1 MIDTEQKLKL
11 IMNSA
16 LEAAMPKDK
25 FKLLPAKPKGKLIVL
40 GAGKAAA
47 SMAAEFEKVYNH
59 SLEGMV
65 ITRYGHYTKTKV
77 IKVLEASHPKPDQAS
92 LEATKILFNLAKNAK
107 KEDHIVFLISGGA
120 SSLLTLPLDGV
131 SFEEKQRINSE
142 LLISGAAIDKMNV
155 VRRSLSQIKGGRL
168 AEAIYPAQMTTYMI
182 SDIPGDDPAYIG
194 SGPTIQAIGRNEDAI
209 SILNDYKIHISKQV
223 EKIIL
228 SNTLPKLITS
238 PQHMLATPMM
248 ALKNAAKIAKKQGY
262 IPIILSDSLEGE
274 ASIEGK
280 KMAELAISI
289 KKNKKYNNINLE
301 KPILLLSGGETTVT
315 LKGKGKGGR
324 NSEFILSM
332 AITLNS
338 IKGIDALAIDTDGID
353 GIEDN
358 AGAYISSKTL
368 EKARL
373 NNLDPIDYLKNNNSY
388 SFFRAIKDL
397 IYTSPTLTN
406 VNDFRAV
413 LIQP

>member
-25 FKLLPAKPKGKLIVL
+25 FKLLPAKPEGKLIVL

-209 SILNDYKIHISKQV
+209 SILNDYKIRISKQV

-248 ALKNAAKIAKKQGY
+248 ALQNAAKIAKKQGY

>member
-25 FKLLPAKPKGKLIVL
+25 FKLLPAKPEGKLIVL

-209 SILNDYKIHISKQV
+209 SILNDYKIRISKQV

>member
-16 LEAAMPKDK
+16 LEAAKPKDK

-209 SILNDYKIHISKQV
+209 SILNDYKIRISKQV